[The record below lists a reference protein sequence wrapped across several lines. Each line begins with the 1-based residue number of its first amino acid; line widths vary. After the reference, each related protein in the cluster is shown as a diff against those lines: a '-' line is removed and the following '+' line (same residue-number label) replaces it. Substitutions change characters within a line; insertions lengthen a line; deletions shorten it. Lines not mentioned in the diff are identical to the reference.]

1 MIDLDSKKWVSD
13 GKRDNWLFLTVW
25 GLITRNFLQSYVNG
39 DDRYGTSQ
47 GAYDFGTSLT
57 NRNGIA
63 AAKSDGEEEVLPK
76 ILL

>member
-1 MIDLDSKKWVSD
+1 M
-13 GKRDNWLFLTVW
+13 LFFQK
-25 GLITRNFLQSYVNG
+25 IYFQSYVNG

-63 AAKSDGEEEVLPK
+63 AKSEGEEEVLPK